1 LSIIEKLEK
10 LISIESI
17 TGNEENI
24 LDYIEQDLK
33 TNQFDG
39 TVIRNSGGIIA
50 IPKISSKKVALVGH
64 VDTVPIVKDQKINF
78 DDDNLISGR
87 GSVDMKGGVAVI
99 LELLINNPK
108 NIVGVFYT
116 AEEGPYE
123 NNGLGELIPVLIQE
137 CSVKFSIILEPTNNE
152 IQLGCLG
159 VLNASLTIDGKAG
172 HSARPWV
179 GDNPIYKL
187 SKIIEI
193 VKDNEIQ
200 ELEIDGLNFKQ
211 VMSIT
216 KVSSGVANNVIPD
229 SLNLNLN
236 FRYSPELNRVS
247 ASKIIEN
254 LFSKYA
260 NIIVTNCSDGAMPNL
275 NSEEIK
281 IFVDVVNKLTTPKQA
296 WTDIARFYEM
306 NIPSVNFG
314 PGDPLLAHSADEHIS
329 KRQLLESYELVDKY
343 LKSFDE

>member
-1 LSIIEKLEK
+1 MSIIEKLEK

-33 TNQFDG
+33 INQFDG

-50 IPKISSKKVALVGH
+50 IPKFSSKKVALVGH

-78 DDDNLISGR
+78 DDDDIIPGR

-123 NNGLGELIPVLIQE
+123 NNGLGDLIPVLIQQ

-159 VLNASLTIDGKAG
+159 VLNASLTIDGKA
-172 HSARPWV
+172 
-179 GDNPIYKL
+179 
-187 SKIIEI
+187 
-193 VKDNEIQ
+193 
-200 ELEIDGLNFKQ
+200 
-211 VMSIT
+211 
-216 KVSSGVANNVIPD
+216 
-229 SLNLNLN
+229 
-236 FRYSPELNRVS
+236 
-247 ASKIIEN
+247 
-254 LFSKYA
+254 
-260 NIIVTNCSDGAMPNL
+260 
-275 NSEEIK
+275 
-281 IFVDVVNKLTTPKQA
+281 
-296 WTDIARFYEM
+296 
-306 NIPSVNFG
+306 
-314 PGDPLLAHSADEHIS
+314 
-329 KRQLLESYELVDKY
+329 
-343 LKSFDE
+343 